1 MIGYDSTF
9 NNQHQLNCTRY
20 FLIVKFYSVLF
31 QTDRHVI
38 KQYSGFIIG
47 FIFLAYA
54 EVIHSS
60 LVLESPECDH
70 TV

>member
-1 MIGYDSTF
+1 MIVIKISGR

-47 FIFLAYA
+47 FIFLSLCRG
-54 EVIHSS
+54 HSFKS
-60 LVLESPECDH
+60 RP
-70 TV
+70 